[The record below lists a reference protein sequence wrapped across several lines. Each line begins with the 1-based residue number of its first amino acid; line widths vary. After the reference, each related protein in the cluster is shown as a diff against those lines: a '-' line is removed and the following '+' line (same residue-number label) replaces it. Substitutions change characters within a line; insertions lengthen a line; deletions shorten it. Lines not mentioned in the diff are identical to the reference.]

1 MSEIARTGQ
10 ARPDA
15 VVFGTYLEAHQE
27 ASRRRAG
34 DVASGLV
41 SKVVRSYGGYVIRSW
56 PVDLLAEPELRQAF
70 DRERPVYAAHRSLLS
85 AMWDEGVTPKA

>member
-15 VVFGTYLEAHQE
+15 VAFKTYLEAHQE

-34 DVASGLV
+34 DAASGLV
-41 SKVVRSYGGYVIRSW
+41 SKVVRSLYGGYVIRSW

-70 DRERPVYAAHRSLLS
+70 DRDRPVYAEL
-85 AMWDEGVTPKA
+85 